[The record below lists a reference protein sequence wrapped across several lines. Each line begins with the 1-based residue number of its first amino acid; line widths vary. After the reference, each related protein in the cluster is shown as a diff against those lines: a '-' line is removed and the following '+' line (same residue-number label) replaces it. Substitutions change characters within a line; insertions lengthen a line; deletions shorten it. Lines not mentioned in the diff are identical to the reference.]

1 MPVQHVLYMQSCVLS
16 SQSTQCRV
24 DPVRRSW
31 PSKVTVHTLFYI
43 YVYNSLQKQSPTLE
57 YRAFD
62 IGFFKCGLYSIAR
75 PNLLRIQ
82 IFKKFN
88 IIYFKS
94 NVR

>member
-82 IFKKFN
+82 IF
-88 IIYFKS
+88 
-94 NVR
+94 